1 MEKMNKTIQNKLTI
15 QTLSLLPVCFGRS
28 GSLVHDNYISYNIE
42 KCIKPVNAGGFGVKG
57 GYAPPCDLRF
67 MEDAALFGEE
77 SFIYKLG
84 EARYSDTSPGIG
96 AI

>member
-15 QTLSLLPVCFGRS
+15 QTLSILSVFFGRS
-28 GSLVHDNYISYNIE
+28 GSLIHDNCISYNIE

-57 GYAPPCDLRF
+57 GHTPPYDLRF

-77 SFIYKLG
+77 SYIYKLG
-84 EARYSDTSPGIG
+84 EARYSDTSPGIDV
-96 AI
+96 I

>member
-1 MEKMNKTIQNKLTI
+1 MNKTSQKKLVI

-28 GSLVHDNYISYNIE
+28 GSLIRDNCISYNIE
-42 KCIKPVNAGGFGVKG
+42 NCNKPVNAGGFGVKG
-57 GYAPPCDLRF
+57 GYTPPCDLRF

-84 EARYSDTSPGIG
+84 EARYSDTSPGIDV
-96 AI
+96 I

>member
-1 MEKMNKTIQNKLTI
+1 MNKTIQSKLTI

-28 GSLVHDNYISYNIE
+28 GRIIHDNHISYNIE
-42 KCIKPVNAGGFGVKG
+42 KCIKTVNAGGFGVKG
-57 GYAPPCDLRF
+57 GDTPPCDLRF

-84 EARYSDTSPGIG
+84 EARYSDTSPGIDV
-96 AI
+96 I